1 MHEQTRGI
9 QMKKLLIRSV
19 MFFTVFLCV
28 WCSEPLFREKAAQI
42 DNETSY
48 QKIEEAANF
57 KPYVIH
63 NMLHILENI
72 GISGVME
79 VTYGEDDL
87 AGFLDLLCKTGKT
100 YRVYLEETGYVYAIE
115 DLQCNKL
122 IYYIVE

>member
-63 NMLHILENI
+63 NMLYILENI

-79 VTYGEDDL
+79 ATYGKDDMV
-87 AGFLDLLCKTGKT
+87 GFLDLLCKTGKT

-115 DLQCNKL
+115 DL
-122 IYYIVE
+122 